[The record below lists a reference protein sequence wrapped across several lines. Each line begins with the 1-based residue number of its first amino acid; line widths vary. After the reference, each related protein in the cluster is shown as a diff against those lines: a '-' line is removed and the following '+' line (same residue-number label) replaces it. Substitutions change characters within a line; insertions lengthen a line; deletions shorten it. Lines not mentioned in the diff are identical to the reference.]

1 MTDNREKILVLL
13 PSPLG
18 DAVLSAPALGAIR
31 RRYADDSIFFLA
43 GRTTRQLLS
52 PSPFCDGWI
61 ETGDEGAISLAR
73 RLRRE
78 GFSMAVLFKNSF
90 GSALV
95 SFLAGIPKRVGYARE
110 GRSLLLTDRIRP
122 AKSAGKYQPA
132 PMIDYYLALTALLG
146 CATDDRQLRLQI
158 NPDDSASLSAKL
170 GDVMSA
176 DRPVVILV
184 PGGAFGPSKCWPAE
198 RFARVADR
206 LIEKYDAAVIVS
218 VAPNE
223 PEKLIAA
230 DICRLAEGSLYS
242 LADTPLSMGE
252 LKALFAG
259 ADLVI
264 ANDTGP
270 RHIAIALG
278 RKIITLFGPN
288 DPAWTQ
294 TGYKDEIQIAGTAD
308 CVPCAKPTCKM
319 PQHICMESISVD
331 AVCLA
336 AEKMLPRI
344 PRTNI
349 DKQTEF

>member
-1 MTDNREKILVLL
+1 MADNKQKILVWL

-31 RRYADDSIFFLA
+31 RRFPNDSIFFLA
-43 GRTTRQLLS
+43 GGTTRQLLS
-52 PSPFCDGWI
+52 PSPYCDGWV
-61 ETGDEGAISLAR
+61 ESEGEGIFSLAR

-78 GFSMAVLFKNSF
+78 NFSMAVLFKNSF
-90 GSALV
+90 GSAMV
-95 SFLAGIPKRVGYARE
+95 SFLACIPKRVGYARDR
-110 GRSLLLTDRIRP
+110 RSLLLTDRIRP
-122 AKSAGKYQPA
+122 AKAADGKYHPT
-132 PMIDYYLALTALLG
+132 PMIDYYLALAGLLG
-146 CATDDRQLRLQI
+146 CETGDRQLRLQTD
-158 NPDDSASLSAKL
+158 PDESKSLSAKL
-170 GDVMSA
+170 GDVFSP

-198 RFARVADR
+198 RFARTADR
-206 LIEKYDAAVIVS
+206 LIEKYGAAVIVS

-223 PEKLIAA
+223 SEKRIAA
-230 DICRLAEGSLYS
+230 DICRMAEGRLYS

-252 LKALFAG
+252 LKALFAR

-264 ANDTGP
+264 TNDTGP

-294 TGYKDEIQIAGTAD
+294 TGYKDEIQIAGTAE

-319 PQHICMESISVD
+319 TEHICMESISVD
-331 AVCLA
+331 VVCA
-336 AEKMLPRI
+336 AADKMLGESA
-344 PRTNI
+344 T
-349 DKQTEF
+349 

>member
-1 MTDNREKILVLL
+1 MADNQENILVWL

-31 RRYADDSIFFLA
+31 RRYPDSSIFFLA

-52 PSPFCDGWI
+52 PSSYCDGWI
-61 ETGDEGAISLAR
+61 ESEGDEGVFSLAR

-78 GFSMAVLFKNSF
+78 KFSMVVLFKNSF
-90 GSALV
+90 GSAMV
-95 SFLAGIPKRVGYARE
+95 SFLACIPKRVGYARD
-110 GRSLLLTDRIRP
+110 GRSLLLTDGIKP
-122 AKSAGKYQPA
+122 AKNADGKYQPA
-132 PMIDYYLALTALLG
+132 PMIDYYLALAARLG
-146 CATDDRQLRLQI
+146 CQTDDRQLRLQTE
-158 NPDDSASLSAKL
+158 PDDSASLSAKL
-170 GDVMSA
+170 GDVMST

-198 RFARVADR
+198 RFARTADR
-206 LIEKYDAAVIVS
+206 LIEKYNAAVIVS

-223 PEKLIAA
+223 PEKRIAA

-242 LADTPLSMGE
+242 LADTPLTMGE
-252 LKALFAG
+252 LKALFAR

-294 TGYKDEIQIAGTAD
+294 TGYKDEIQIAGTAE

-319 PQHICMESISVD
+319 TEHICMESISVET
-331 AVCLA
+331 VCKA
-336 AEKMLPRI
+336 AEMMVG
-344 PRTNI
+344 
-349 DKQTEF
+349 

>member
-1 MTDNREKILVLL
+1 MADDRKKVLVWL

-31 RRYADDSIFFLA
+31 RHYADKTIIFLA

-52 PSPFCDGWI
+52 PSPYCDGWI
-61 ETGDEGAISLAR
+61 ESEGEGAISLAR

-90 GSALV
+90 GSAMV
-95 SFLAGIPKRVGYARE
+95 SFLACIPKRVGYARD
-110 GRSLLLTDRIRP
+110 GRSLLLTDRIKP
-122 AKSAGKYQPA
+122 ARSGGKYQPA
-132 PMIDYYLALTALLG
+132 PMIDYYLALAALLG
-146 CATDDRQLRLQI
+146 CNTDDRQLRLQVD
-158 NPDDSASLSAKL
+158 PDDNASLSAKL
-170 GDVMSA
+170 GDVISA
-176 DRPVVILV
+176 ERPVVILV

-198 RFARVADR
+198 RFARTADR
-206 LIEKYDAAVIVS
+206 LIEKYNAAVIVS

-223 PEKLIAA
+223 PEKRIAA
-230 DICRLAEGSLYS
+230 DICRMAKGSLYS

-294 TGYKDEIQIAGTAD
+294 TGYKDEIQIAGTAE
-308 CVPCAKPTCKM
+308 CVPCARPTCKM
-319 PQHICMESISVD
+319 QRHICMESISVD
-331 AVCLA
+331 AVCKA
-336 AEKMLPRI
+336 AEKMLE
-344 PRTNI
+344 RT
-349 DKQTEF
+349 FLGL